1 MNQTEL
7 KKTGQGYQV
16 ASVGNLDTFEGKAFV
31 KETIGST
38 AMEVSFGTLQP
49 GESVPFFHHHQQNEE
64 VFIVLRGKGVFT
76 LDGEE
81 TPVASGSVIK
91 IAPEVSRCTRNVGDT
106 PLCYLCIQAKA
117 NSLEQYTM
125 TDGVVE
131 P

>member
-1 MNQTEL
+1 M
-7 KKTGQGYQV
+7 V
-16 ASVGNLDTFEGKAFV
+16 A
-31 KETIGST
+31 
-38 AMEVSFGTLQP
+38 
-49 GESVPFFHHHQQNEE
+49 FF
-64 VFIVLRGKGVFT
+64 LWSGMGVCT
-76 LDGEE
+76 LDGVVS
-81 TPVASGSVIK
+81 PVASGWVIR

>member
-16 ASVGNLDTFEGKAFV
+16 ATVGNLDTFEGKAFV
-31 KETIGST
+31 KEIVGAT

-49 GESVPFFHHHQQNEE
+49 GESVPFFHHHRQNEE
-64 VFIVLRGKGVFT
+64 VYIVLRGTGVFT

-81 TPVASGSVIK
+81 TPVASGSVIR
-91 IAPEVSRCTRNVGDT
+91 IAPEVSRCTRNEGDT

-117 NSLEQYTM
+117 HSLEQYTM